1 MYNESFRIKSHKQIN
16 FGNYKRDILKKLME
30 ICLLSNSEALL
41 TIVNPENK
49 YIVFSSTKTS
59 KHFIYKY
66 LSKGFENNIVE
77 NYNLKDVTII
87 YLKYSIKIY
96 SMKI

>member
-1 MYNESFRIKSHKQIN
+1 MYNDSFGIKSHKQIN
-16 FGNYKRDILKKLME
+16 FQNYKKEILKKLME
-30 ICLLSNSEALL
+30 ICILSDSEALL

-59 KHFIYKY
+59 KHFIFKY

-96 SMKI
+96 LMKI